1 MGADDSHD
9 LKPRNDQLGERA
21 KTASRKA
28 PLSEEPRPGADRKL
42 SARKKLF
49 ASLPPVRTRQWVA
62 PAGPYQSGLP
72 LTEAI

>member
-42 SARKKLF
+42 SARKKLCARHRLF
-49 ASLPPVRTRQWVA
+49 E
-62 PAGPYQSGLP
+62 PAGGSRP
-72 LTEAI
+72 LDPGAVGG